1 MNGTPLALGLAA
13 LAALVGA
20 SRRGSR
26 DEDGFDED
34 DYEDEGHV
42 GGHWG
47 SAGSGLLV
55 TDGRRVLL
63 LMRSWEVHMG
73 GVWGI
78 PGGAIPVSRD
88 TGRPKDAKAS
98 ALDEAAEEMGGL
110 PRGRITQTLVNRAPD
125 GFVYTTFVW
134 RTTPEALS
142 AFEPDLNWEH
152 TDAKL
157 FPISRVPKGKTHPGV
172 LWALPRLERS

>member
-1 MNGTPLALGLAA
+1 MNGTPLTLGLAA

-26 DEDGFDED
+26 DEDED
-34 DYEDEGHV
+34 DDPCYEDEGEV

-47 SAGSGLLV
+47 RTASGVLV

-63 LMRSWEVHMG
+63 LMRSWETHMG

-78 PGGAIPVSRD
+78 PGGAIPLDCR
-88 TGRPKDAKAS
+88 TGLPKDAKAS
-98 ALDEAAEEMGGL
+98 ALDETVEEMGGL
-110 PRGRITQTLVNRAPD
+110 PRGRITQTLVNKAPD
-125 GFVYTTFVW
+125 GFVYTTLVW